1 MMSKY
6 KLLET
11 LNIDAEMCVRI
22 DSRPALL
29 ENRLLSLQMHVHV
42 ILDMCMLSGNDAPV
56 KQWAVAVVRV
66 VKDFR
71 GIGAKF
77 QKLHLKLPEVGV
89 GGRQDAADF
98 RALNSNMC
106 GHTKSNDVSNEAGE
120 AGSTERRSL
129 ESATRRAS
137 GGAAQ
142 KPRSRAPT

>member
-1 MMSKY
+1 M
-6 KLLET
+6 
-11 LNIDAEMCVRI
+11 
-22 DSRPALL
+22 
-29 ENRLLSLQMHVHV
+29 
-42 ILDMCMLSGNDAPV
+42 
-56 KQWAVAVVRV
+56 VRV

-120 AGSTERRSL
+120 AGSTRRSL

-142 KPRSRAPT
+142 KPLQSSDVNMGAIGARHTRIVPSVRSYCGPTPTKSSG